1 MANRIIKY
9 AQEKRAG
16 DIVLLDLRKLTTM
29 TDYFVIMSAGS
40 DVQVKAITH
49 AIVSGM
55 KREFGRPWHQEGMRS
70 RQWVLLDYVHVVVH
84 IFLRDIRE
92 FYGLERL
99 WGDAKMT
106 RVED

>member
-1 MANRIIKY
+1 MVNRIIKY
-9 AQEKRAG
+9 AQEKRAA
-16 DIVLLDLRKLTTM
+16 DIVTLDLRKLTTM

-40 DVQVKAITH
+40 DVQVKAITN
-49 AIVSGM
+49 AVVSGM
-55 KREFGRPWHQEGMRS
+55 KREFGRPWHQEGMHS

-84 IFLRDIRE
+84 IFLRDTRE

-106 RVED
+106 RAED